1 MDNYIM
7 QIISLDIND
16 PDRFEAAVL
25 VAVDFLRAG
34 KTIVYPTDTVYG
46 IGCDALNEKAVLK
59 VARIKKIK
67 DSKPVS
73 VLVRDLEEIKKYSFL
88 GSTNKRILEK
98 LLPGKFTFI
107 LPGAKNIPSS
117 VTGGGN
123 NLGVRI
129 PEHPVTQ
136 KLADGFENPIVTT
149 SANVTGEEPL
159 ADAFKIVDRFRDEKY
174 QPDLILDFGRLESTH
189 PSVVVDIS
197 TSKPR
202 ILRSGMMNVQET
214 LELLTK
220 LSSI

>member
-1 MDNYIM
+1 M
-7 QIISLDIND
+7 QIISLNIND
-16 PDRFEAAVL
+16 PDRFESGIQEAVN
-25 VAVDFLRAG
+25 FLRAG
-34 KTIVYPTDTVYG
+34 KIIVYPTDTVYG

-59 VARIKKIK
+59 IARIKKVK
-67 DSKPVS
+67 EAKPVS
-73 VLVRDLEEIKKYSFL
+73 VMVRDLEEIKKYSFL

-107 LPGAKNIPSS
+107 LPGVKKLSNFI
-117 VTGGGN
+117 TGGGPN
-123 NLGVRI
+123 VGFRI

-136 KLADGFENPIVTT
+136 KLTELFENPIVTT
-149 SANVTGEEPL
+149 SANITGEEPIS
-159 ADAFKIVDRFRDEKY
+159 DPFKIVDRFRDERY
-174 QPDLILDFGRLESTH
+174 QPDLILDFGKLESAH

-197 TSKPR
+197 TTQPR

>member
-1 MDNYIM
+1 VE
-7 QIISLDIND
+7 IISLDVND
-16 PDRFEAAVL
+16 VNRFEAGIEEAVR
-25 VAVDFLRAG
+25 FLREG

-46 IGCDALNEKAVLK
+46 IGCDALNSKAVLQ
-59 VARIKKIK
+59 VAKIKKVK
-67 DSKPVS
+67 DGKPVS

-88 GSTNKRILEK
+88 GNTNKRILEK

-107 LPGAKNIPSS
+107 LPGAKNIP
-117 VTGGGN
+117 VEITGGGKN
-123 NLGVRI
+123 IGFRI

-136 KLADGFENPIVTT
+136 KMTEFFENPIVTT
-149 SANVTGEEPL
+149 SANISGEDPL
-159 ADAFKIVDRFRDEKY
+159 SDPFKIVERFRDEKY
-174 QPDLILDFGRLESTH
+174 QPDLVLDFGKIESAH

-197 TSKPR
+197 TTKPR

>member
-1 MDNYIM
+1 M

-16 PDRFEAAVL
+16 PDRFESAIQ
-25 VAVDFLRAG
+25 VAVDFLRSG

-59 VARIKKIK
+59 VAKIKKIK
-67 DSKPVS
+67 EPKPVS
-73 VLVRDLEEIKKYSFL
+73 VIVRDLDEVKKYSFL

-107 LPGAKNIPSS
+107 LPGAKNIPAA

-123 NLGVRI
+123 NIGFRI
-129 PEHPVTQ
+129 PEHPVTR
-136 KLADGFENPIVTT
+136 KLAESFDHPIVTT

-174 QPDLILDFGRLESTH
+174 QPDLILDFGRLESAH